1 MDPFEFRKDGQLLAR
16 LSGASELGP
25 FTAFEKMQVTAEGR
39 RRGYFDLACG
49 ELVHT
54 PQSKMQQHVRVQ
66 LPLRKGMLFRILLG
80 QRKAGAKKKST
91 TQNNLICLSYVE
103 SHSAYRAEI
112 NNPLGLYEWRR
123 KKVLADPEA
132 DFLSGPFFERPLKE
146 SKFCWVLTSALCTS
160 PDGWIQRMN
169 PMRMMIL
176 MATFPQTV
184 AYTPSTCCDQIGMKE
199 TSFKTTPSAAYWEMV
214 TPSLI
219 WQNVPSPATRFRPAL
234 KLRWARQSAPWWRH
248 HTTAAS
254 AKRGRLQPLPL
265 SPLPSP
271 AAVPLLAQCR
281 VVPHQRAVP
290 PVRCPRAVPRP
301 QSPRLYL
308 MLRRAKKNGER
319 RMRRQMRKKM
329 LTLWMMPFP
338 HHPRY
343 RHRHRQIS
351 GAAGVPSCKRTSPFG
366 RTFV

>member
-169 PMRMMIL
+169 PNDDFDGDFPADGRIYTFDLLRSDRNEGDFIQDYTQCGIL
-176 MATFPQTV
+176 GNGDPFFDLAERTFASYTIPSSIETALGQAKRAMVASSHNSSVGKTRKAEATPAEPAAKSRRGSSSRTV
-184 AYTPSTCCDQIGMKE
+184 PRRASSARSASGAV
-199 TSFKTTPSAAYWEMV
+199 SARRASAAVASAISDAAESEEEWGTEDEEADEEEDAYAV
-214 TPSLI
+214 DDALSTPPSLP
-219 WQNVPSPATRFRPAL
+219 PS
-234 KLRWARQSAPWWRH
+234 
-248 HTTAAS
+248 
-254 AKRGRLQPLPL
+254 
-265 SPLPSP
+265 SPSD
-271 AAVPLLAQCR
+271 
-281 VVPHQRAVP
+281 
-290 PVRCPRAVPRP
+290 
-301 QSPRLYL
+301 
-308 MLRRAKKNGER
+308 
-319 RMRRQMRKKM
+319 
-329 LTLWMMPFP
+329 
-338 HHPRY
+338 
-343 RHRHRQIS
+343 
-351 GAAGVPSCKRTSPFG
+351 
-366 RTFV
+366 